1 MNGGNQ
7 MQKTTLIIA
16 AVAMNAV
23 AVASPLP
30 AQTPHPSCD
39 HCQAT
44 YIRKSELDA
53 YFDQAKLHN
62 IIDQQVRDVAL
73 GHMQVGIGTVYRGR
87 LDTPEPHSV
96 AEHEQVSELYYILDG
111 TATLKTGPDLI
122 SPVARPGNMVTVM
135 QQNGPGFNAD
145 SVDNA
150 LTMELKPGDVVIIPA
165 GTGHW
170 FTHIPDHIAYL
181 MVRLD
186 PDKILPL
193 KSEAQSKAH
202 LAKPYQT
209 GQDNY

>member
-1 MNGGNQ
+1 
-7 MQKTTLIIA
+7 MQKIGLIVA
-16 AVAMNAV
+16 AVAISVVTA
-23 AVASPLP
+23 APPRL
-30 AQTPHPSCD
+30 AQTPHPTCD

-44 YIRKSELDA
+44 YIPKSELDA
-53 YFDQAKLHN
+53 YFDQAKLHH
-62 IIDQQVRDVAL
+62 IIDQQVRNVAL
-73 GHMQVGIGTVYRGR
+73 GHMQVGIGTVYRSK
-87 LDTPEPHSV
+87 LDAPQPHSV
-96 AEHEQVSELYYILDG
+96 AEHEQVSEVYYILDG
-111 TATLKTGPDLI
+111 AATLKTGPDLV
-122 SPVARPGNMVTVM
+122 SPVARSANMVTVK

-145 SVDNA
+145 SIDKA

-170 FTHIPDHIAYL
+170 FTHIPDHITYL

-202 LAKPYQT
+202 LAKPYHK